1 VTFSIYID
9 DDLVEHLNRIAGETG
24 KPRNALVR
32 EALQEW
38 LARRKRSRW
47 PATVMAFR
55 GIKGLPRFEE
65 GRETLQEPRDPFGEV
80 SS

>member
-1 VTFSIYID
+1 MTFSIYID
-9 DDLVEHLNRIAGETG
+9 DELVEQINRIAGETG

-38 LARRKRSRW
+38 LVRRKRSRW
-47 PATVMAFR
+47 PASVMAFR
-55 GIKGLPRFEE
+55 GIKGIPRFEE
-65 GRETLQEPRDPFGEV
+65 GRRTLREPRDPFDEL